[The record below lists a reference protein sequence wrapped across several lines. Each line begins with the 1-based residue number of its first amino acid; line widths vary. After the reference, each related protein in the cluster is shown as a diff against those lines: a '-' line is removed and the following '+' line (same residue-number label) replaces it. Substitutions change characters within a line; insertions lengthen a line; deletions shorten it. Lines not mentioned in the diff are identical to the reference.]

1 MVCVV
6 CVVSVSVV
14 CVHGLQCSVS
24 EEVCVS
30 VRSVSVVSVVCVLS
44 EVSVVSVVSVGSVS
58 AVSVVCVVCGSQY
71 SSEVLQD
78 DEGSEHN
85 ASHGM
90 RKVWLVPRP
99 H

>member
-1 MVCVV
+1 M
-6 CVVSVSVV
+6 SVV
-14 CVHGLQCSVS
+14 CVHGSQCSVS

-30 VRSVSVVSVVCVLS
+30 VRSVSVVCVVS
-44 EVSVVSVVSVGSVS
+44 EVSVVSVVSVS

>member
-1 MVCVV
+1 MCE
-6 CVVSVSVV
+6 C
-14 CVHGLQCSVS
+14 

-30 VRSVSVVSVVCVLS
+30 VRSVSVVSVVCVVS
-44 EVSVVSVVSVGSVS
+44 EVSVVSVVSVS